1 MAPEVAFFVWI
12 IAIAVFAPGVCL
24 LLLAQFGFKQNHMV
38 ALRKQR
44 RVAWNLGWIFVAT
57 SSAMIFFIQFTMS
70 TASGSG
76 GLGSAG
82 NPLAAI
88 LVLAFAYFAAPLAS
102 LGFLGFVAYYLWKRF
117 GITRGR

>member
-1 MAPEVAFFVWI
+1 MPPEIAFFVWV
-12 IAIAVFAPGVCL
+12 IAVAVFAPGVCL

-38 ALRKQR
+38 ALGKQR
-44 RVAWNLGWIFVAT
+44 QVAWNLGWIFVAS

-88 LVLAFAYFAAPLAS
+88 LIMAFAYIAAPLAS
-102 LGFLGFVAYYLWKRF
+102 LGFLGFVGYYLLKRF
-117 GITRGR
+117 GNTRDR